1 LTNEEVAAAVEGFIR
16 REFSISA
23 TDPNFDHAVD
33 LFEYGYVDSIGV
45 IELLDF
51 LGRTF
56 GVEIPEED
64 LFSPEFSTIEGIAK
78 IVTRHR
84 PRAA

>member
-1 LTNEEVAAAVEGFIR
+1 LTKEDVTAAVEGFIR

-23 TDPNFDHAVD
+23 TDPSFDYAVD
-33 LFEYGYVDSIGV
+33 LFEYGYVDSVGV
-45 IELLDF
+45 TELLDF

-56 GVEIPEED
+56 DIEIPEED
-64 LFSPEFSTIEGIAK
+64 LFSPEFSTIEGIAA

-84 PRAA
+84 PQTA